1 MLKIKSENAALVI
14 GPKLKDKIRC
24 ALEIDDTDAWISPQ
38 ILNKLVSEYIKLKKE
53 KEKTKQKKTEEIQEK
68 SLGLQDKHNY
78 FMNDFQRILRA
89 SIDVYAAF
97 PFSGKEHHYQ
107 AALEEELREMGE
119 KVYQEVAVT
128 LNYTKRDGKKIQL
141 PHDIRGREDL
151 VLPEKNMVLELKQTG
166 KLTDKEF
173 NQICRYMEH
182 RRQYSPWG
190 IKTTGMLINFGD
202 NDLECWGL
210 YYATPEEYHGS
221 IYRLRRVLLY
231 KEERPPLSTFV
242 DSYVYLMNKSHP
254 REE

>member
-1 MLKIKSENAALVI
+1 MLKIKSENTALVI
-14 GPKLKDKIRC
+14 GSKLTDKIRC
-24 ALEIDDTDAWISPQ
+24 ALEIDDTDACISPQ

-68 SLGLQDKHNY
+68 TLDLQDKRNY

-89 SIDVYAAF
+89 SIDIYAAF

-151 VLPEKNMVLELKQTG
+151 VLPEKNMVLE
-166 KLTDKEF
+166 
-173 NQICRYMEH
+173 
-182 RRQYSPWG
+182 
-190 IKTTGMLINFGD
+190 
-202 NDLECWGL
+202 
-210 YYATPEEYHGS
+210 
-221 IYRLRRVLLY
+221 
-231 KEERPPLSTFV
+231 
-242 DSYVYLMNKSHP
+242 
-254 REE
+254 